1 MRISGSLS
9 AAVLACALLAPQGQA
24 AAQESTTTPPP
35 RLTAPAQH
43 LFPDSSNL
51 TDSGFKIQG
60 RDLVSP
66 VRVRLER
73 KGRLVWK
80 TTVRTRAFDSI
91 PLPASTVRSLKT
103 GTYRLTLITGELS
116 KQTTVRVHRRWAPLF
131 HDRGFFT
138 PAGFPRCST
147 ITWSYDGEGSPG
159 GTRGVVADLKVVF
172 DRYAELT
179 GLTFTRVKSPS
190 RAEIVISWDDIPFA
204 DGIGGSSW
212 DGRTFTSGT
221 VTLSISS
228 AWARTP
234 GFSDRGRGSLLFHE
248 TGHVLGL
255 GHVRDKATLMHDVFY
270 GGATRG
276 EPGKAEITGLRYL
289 YRPGSCSR

>member
-1 MRISGSLS
+1 MAS
-9 AAVLACALLAPQGQA
+9 VLACALVITPGLATA
-24 AAQESTTTPPP
+24 EESPVTPPP

-51 TDSGFKIQG
+51 SDSGFRIQG
-60 RDLVSP
+60 RDLVDP

-73 KGRLVWK
+73 KGRVAWK
-80 TTVRTRAFDSI
+80 TTVTARSFDSI
-91 PLPASTVRSLKT
+91 PLPVRSVRALKS
-103 GTYRLTLITGELS
+103 GTYSLTLTSGEVS
-116 KQTTVRVHRRWAPLF
+116 QTTTVRVHRRWAPLF
-131 HDRGFFT
+131 DDGGFFT

-147 ITWSYDGEGSPG
+147 ITWSYDGGAAPG

-172 DRYAELT
+172 ERYADIT
-179 GLTFTRVKSPS
+179 GLTFTRVGNPS
-190 RAEIVISWDDIPFA
+190 RADIVISWDDLSFA

-212 DGRTFTSGT
+212 DGRHFTGGT
-221 VTLSISS
+221 VILSTSS

-234 GFSDRGRGSLLFHE
+234 GFSIRGRGSLLFHE

-255 GHVRDKATLMHDVFY
+255 GHVRDERTLMHEIFY
-270 GGATRG
+270 GARTRG
-276 EPGKAEITGLRYL
+276 EPGKPEITGLRYL